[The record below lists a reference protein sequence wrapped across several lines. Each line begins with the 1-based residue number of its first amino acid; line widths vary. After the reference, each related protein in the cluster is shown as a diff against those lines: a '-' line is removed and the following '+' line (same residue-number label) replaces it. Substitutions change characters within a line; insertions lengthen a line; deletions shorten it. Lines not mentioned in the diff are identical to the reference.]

1 MASFDLPPEILAALQ
16 EIAETDGVTLDSL
29 IDEAFAD
36 LIEKRKSSRVRPAVM
51 QAYFASHE
59 EYAPLYK
66 KLAQ

>member
-1 MASFDLPPEILAALQ
+1 MASFDLPPETLAALEQ
-16 EIAETDGVTLDSL
+16 LAQADGTTLEAL
-29 IDEAFAD
+29 IDEAFSD
-36 LIEKRKSSRVRPAVM
+36 LIEKRRSSRVRPAVM